1 MARTGQFASQEGTE
15 LDGKQ
20 AASKSTP
27 IRTQWAA
34 RSSPFL
40 VPVLALSLLFPSK
53 KKSSAFI
60 FNHFC
65 LSLKSIWYS
74 LGSSG

>member
-40 VPVLALSLLFPSK
+40 VPVLALSL
-53 KKSSAFI
+53 
-60 FNHFC
+60 
-65 LSLKSIWYS
+65 SIVS
-74 LGSSG
+74 I